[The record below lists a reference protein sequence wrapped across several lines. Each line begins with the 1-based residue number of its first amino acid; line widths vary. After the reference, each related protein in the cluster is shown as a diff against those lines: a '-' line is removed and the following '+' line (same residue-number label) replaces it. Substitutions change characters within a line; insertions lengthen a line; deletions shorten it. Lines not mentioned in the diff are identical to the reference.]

1 MGMRGLLEM
10 KVAILQSNYLPWTG
24 VFELINSV
32 DKFVFYDNVQFTKQ
46 DWRTRNRIRTDNGNL
61 WLSVPIQRQKLKTN
75 IIDIKICNEVN
86 WKRKHY
92 KSFYQY
98 YSKFKYFNQYKH
110 LLDFYLLDWEYLH
123 KLNRYTTEKISRTLV
138 IDTKFY
144 YSEDF
149 EVSGNPTEKII
160 QVVNQL
166 GGDTYVSGKVG
177 RNYIDESLFSDIKL
191 EYMKYKTKNHFTVL
205 DNIFNNGVVIL

>member
-1 MGMRGLLEM
+1 LVI

-24 VFELINSV
+24 VFKLINSV

-46 DWRTRNRIRTDNGNL
+46 DWRTRNRIKTDNENL

-75 IIDIKICNEVN
+75 IVDIKICNEIN
-86 WKRKHY
+86 WKKKHY
-92 KSFYQY
+92 KSFCQY
-98 YSKFKYFNQYKH
+98 YSKSKYFNEYKY
-110 LLDFYLLDWEYLH
+110 LLDFYLLEWEYLY
-123 KLNRYTTEKISRTLV
+123 KLNRYTTEKISRALN

-160 QVVNQL
+160 QVVNKL
-166 GGDTYVSGKVG
+166 GGDTYISGKAG
-177 RNYIDESLFSDIKL
+177 RNYINESLFTDIKL
-191 EYMKYKTKNHFTVL
+191 EYMEYRIENKFTVL
-205 DNIFNNGVVIL
+205 DNIFNDGVSIL

>member
-1 MGMRGLLEM
+1 M
-10 KVAILQSNYLPWTG
+10 KIAILQSNYLPWTG
-24 VFELINSV
+24 VFELIDSV

-46 DWRTRNRIRTDNGNL
+46 DWRTRNKIKTDNDNL

-75 IIDIKICNEVN
+75 IVDIKICNEIN
-86 WKRKHY
+86 WKKKHY

-98 YSKFKYFNQYKH
+98 YSKFKYFHQYKY
-110 LLDFYLLDWEYLH
+110 LLDFYLLEWEYLY
-123 KLNRYTTEKISRTLV
+123 KLNRYTTEKISKALG

-160 QVVNQL
+160 QVVSKL
-166 GGDTYVSGKVG
+166 DGDIYVSGPAG
-177 RNYIDESLFSDIKL
+177 INYIDESLFTDIKL
-191 EYMKYKTKNHFTVL
+191 EYMEYKPENKFTVL
-205 DNIFNNGVVIL
+205 DNIFNDGVSIL

>member
-1 MGMRGLLEM
+1 M
-10 KVAILQSNYLPWTG
+10 KIAILQSNYLPWTG

-32 DKFVFYDNVQFTKQ
+32 DRFVFYDNVQFTKQ
-46 DWRTRNRIRTDNGNL
+46 DWRTRNRIKTDNGNL

-75 IIDIKICNEVN
+75 IVDIKICNEIN
-86 WKRKHY
+86 WKKKHY

-98 YSKFKYFNQYKH
+98 YSKSKYFNEYKY

-123 KLNRYTTEKISRTLV
+123 GLNRYTTEKISRTLSMN
-138 IDTKFY
+138 TEFY

-149 EVSGNPTEKII
+149 KLSGNPTEKII

-166 GGDTYVSGKVG
+166 GGDTYVSGKAG
-177 RNYIDESLFSDIKL
+177 RNYIDESLFIDIKL
-191 EYMKYKTKNHFTVL
+191 EYMEYKTKNRFTVL
-205 DNIFNNGVVIL
+205 DNIFNSGIFISR

>member
-1 MGMRGLLEM
+1 M

-46 DWRTRNRIRTDNGNL
+46 DWRTRNKIQPDL
-61 WLSVPIQRQKLKTN
+61 WLSVPIHRQKLNTN
-75 IIDIKICNEVN
+75 IIDIKICNDIN
-86 WKRKHY
+86 WKKKHY
-92 KSFYQY
+92 KSIYQT
-98 YSKFKYFNQYKH
+98 YSKAKYFNQYKH
-110 LLDFYLLDWEYLH
+110 LLDFYSLDWEYLY
-123 KLNRYTTEKISRTLV
+123 KLNRYTTEKIARTLG
-138 IDTKFY
+138 IDTEFY

-149 EVSGNPTEKII
+149 KLSGNPTEKII
-160 QVVNQL
+160 QVVTQL
-166 GGDTYVSGKVG
+166 GGDTYVSGKAG

>member
-1 MGMRGLLEM
+1 MVI
-10 KVAILQSNYLPWTG
+10 KVAILQSNYIPWTG

-46 DWRTRNRIRTDNGNL
+46 DWRTRNRIKTDNENL

-98 YSKFKYFNQYKH
+98 YSKSKYFSQYKH

-123 KLNRYTTEKISRTLV
+123 KLNRYTTEKISRTLG
-138 IDTKFY
+138 IDTEFY
-144 YSEDF
+144 YSENF
-149 EVSGNPTEKII
+149 KLSGNPTEKII
-160 QVVNQL
+160 QVVNKL
-166 GGDTYVSGKVG
+166 GGDTYISGKAG
-177 RNYIDESLFSDIKL
+177 RNYIEESLFTDIKL
-191 EYMKYKTKNHFTVL
+191 EYMEYKTKNKFTVL
-205 DNIFNNGVVIL
+205 DNIFNNGIDIL

>member
-1 MGMRGLLEM
+1 M

-46 DWRTRNRIRTDNGNL
+46 DWRTRNKIQPDL
-61 WLSVPIQRQKLKTN
+61 WLSVPIHRQKLNTN
-75 IIDIKICNEVN
+75 IIDIKICNDIN
-86 WKRKHY
+86 WKKKHY
-92 KSFYQY
+92 KSIYQT
-98 YSKFKYFNQYKH
+98 YSKAKYFNQYKH
-110 LLDFYLLDWEYLH
+110 LLDFYSLDWEYLY
-123 KLNRYTTEKISRTLV
+123 KLNRYTTEKIARTLG
-138 IDTKFY
+138 IDTEFY

-149 EVSGNPTEKII
+149 KLSGNPTEKII

-166 GGDTYVSGKVG
+166 GGDTYVSGKAG

>member
-1 MGMRGLLEM
+1 M
-10 KVAILQSNYLPWTG
+10 KVAILQSNYLPWAG

-46 DWRTRNRIRTDNGNL
+46 DWRTRNRIKTNNENL

-98 YSKFKYFNQYKH
+98 YSKSKYFSQYKH
-110 LLDFYLLDWEYLH
+110 LLEFYLLHWEYLYE
-123 KLNRYTTEKISRTLV
+123 LNRYTTEKISRTLG
-138 IDTKFY
+138 IDTEFY

-149 EVSGNPTEKII
+149 KLSGNPTEKII

-166 GGDTYVSGKVG
+166 GGDIYVSGQAG
-177 RNYIDESLFSDIKL
+177 RNYIDGSLFIDIKL
-191 EYMKYKTKNHFTVL
+191 EYMEYKTKNRFTVL
-205 DNIFNNGVVIL
+205 DNIFNSGIFISR

>member
-1 MGMRGLLEM
+1 M

-46 DWRTRNRIRTDNGNL
+46 DWRTRNKIYQNL
-61 WLSVPIQRQKLKTN
+61 WLSVPIHRQKLNTN

-98 YSKFKYFNQYKH
+98 YSKSKYFSQYKH
-110 LLDFYLLDWEYLH
+110 LLEFYLLHWEYLYE
-123 KLNRYTTEKISRTLV
+123 LNRYITEKISRILG
-138 IDTKFY
+138 IDTEFY

-149 EVSGNPTEKII
+149 NLSGNPTEKII

-166 GGDTYVSGKVG
+166 GGDIYVSGPAG
-177 RNYIDESLFSDIKL
+177 RKYIDESLFIDIKL
-191 EYMKYKTKNHFTVL
+191 EYMEYKTDNKFTVL
-205 DNIFNNGVVIL
+205 DNIFNNGLNIL

>member
-1 MGMRGLLEM
+1 MVI

-32 DKFVFYDNVQFTKQ
+32 DKFVFYDNVQFTKR
-46 DWRTRNRIRTDNGNL
+46 DWRSRNLIKTNQGKL
-61 WLSVPIQRQKLKTN
+61 WLSVPVYKQKIDTN

-86 WKRKHY
+86 WKKKHY
-92 KSFYQY
+92 KSFCQY
-98 YSKFKYFNQYKH
+98 YSKSKYFNEYKY
-110 LLDFYLLDWEYLH
+110 LLDFYLLEWEYLY
-123 KLNRYTTEKISRTLV
+123 KLNRYTTEKISRALN

-160 QVVNQL
+160 QVVNKL
-166 GGDTYVSGKVG
+166 GGDTYISGKAG
-177 RNYIDESLFSDIKL
+177 RNYINESLFTDIKL
-191 EYMKYKTKNHFTVL
+191 EYMEYRIENKFTVL
-205 DNIFNNGVVIL
+205 DNIFNDGVSIL

>member
-1 MGMRGLLEM
+1 MVI

-32 DKFVFYDNVQFTKQ
+32 DKFVFYDNVQFTKR
-46 DWRTRNRIRTDNGNL
+46 DWRSRNLIKTNQGKL
-61 WLSVPIQRQKLKTN
+61 WLSVPVYKQKRDTN
-75 IIDIKICNEVN
+75 IIDIKICNEIN

-92 KSFYQY
+92 KSFCHH
-98 YSKFKYFNQYKH
+98 YSKSKYFNEYKY
-110 LLDFYLLDWEYLH
+110 LLDFYSLDWEYLY
-123 KLNRYTTEKISRTLV
+123 KLNRYTTEKISRTLG
-138 IDTKFY
+138 INTEFY

-149 EVSGNPTEKII
+149 KLSGNPTEKII

-166 GGDTYVSGKVG
+166 GGDIYVSGKAG

-205 DNIFNNGVVIL
+205 DNIFNNGIGIL